1 MLSWIAELIIRA
13 PRRIIAAALLISVA
27 AGLLGIGA
35 IERLGAGGFFD
46 PQSEAMRGTQ
56 LLEATFD
63 SANPNLIFL
72 VSDPSGVDSS
82 AARRVGL
89 AVTDQIRADPHV
101 LSVQSYWQAS
111 GPTALGLRSTDGTAA
126 VIAVQ
131 LDGNETEFQR
141 SGADLADR
149 VGTGSDGVTV
159 TAGGAAIVYRDSN
172 SAVTRDLVRAEMVAI
187 PISAL
192 VLVWVFGSAVAAML
206 PLAVGIFSILITLGV
221 LRVLTTL
228 TDVSIFALN
237 LTVAL
242 GMAIAIDYSLFIVH
256 RFREERRAG
265 IARAETDV
273 DANAVRRTVAVAGRT
288 VLFSAL
294 PVIVS
299 MAALVIFPLYFLR
312 SFAYAAT
319 AAVAAAA
326 AAAVL
331 VLPAILLLLGPR
343 VDALDLRRPIRRLF
357 GRSPSPS
364 VDPADSGWF
373 RLADRIVRRPALP
386 AAAVVIVLLILGIP
400 FLHLSTG
407 FTDDRALNEQVS
419 SRVVGDALRNDFAQ
433 DPTAS
438 VTIVVPDGP
447 TDPNAYGAYAAE
459 LSRIPAVT
467 AVLAPDGVHV
477 AGNRIAPAPPDMI
490 SGSVARVTVASGVTP
505 FSEQGSE
512 LVDRVRSVAPPA
524 DVLYTGAAELNAE
537 SVSTIGSR
545 LPIALAWIAL
555 TTFLVLFV
563 FTGSVVLPLKAI
575 LMNLLSLSATFGAM
589 VWIFQDG
596 HLSGLFGFEPTG
608 FLNATMPLL
617 MFCLAFGV
625 SMDYEI
631 FILSRVAE
639 EWRDG
644 DGSAEANR
652 RAVALGIARTGRI
665 ITAAAL
671 LMAIV
676 LSALVSSNVSFIQM
690 FGLGL
695 ALMVL
700 MDATLVRAILVPAFM
715 GLLGRWNW
723 WAPGPLRRLHDRWFP
738 AESLRH

>member
-1 MLSWIAELIIRA
+1 MLSWIAEMVIRA
-13 PRRIIAAALLISVA
+13 PRRIIVAALLIAVT
-27 AGLLGIGA
+27 AGLVGAGA
-35 IERLGAGGFFD
+35 IDRLGAGGFFD
-46 PQSEAMRGTQ
+46 PRSDAMRGTQ
-56 LLEATFD
+56 LLQDTFD
-63 SANPNLIFL
+63 SANPNLIVL
-72 VSDPSGVDSS
+72 VSDPDGVDSPT
-82 AARRVGL
+82 AREVGL
-89 AVTDQIRADPHV
+89 EVTEEVAADPHV
-101 LSVQSYWQAS
+101 LSVQSYWQMS
-111 GPTALGLRSTDGTAA
+111 GPMAMGLRSTDGTSA

-141 SGADLADR
+141 SGTELADR
-149 VGTGSDGVTV
+149 IGTGRDGVTV
-159 TAGGAAIVYRDSN
+159 TVGGAAIVYRDSN
-172 SAVTRDLVRAEMVAI
+172 AAVTRDLVRAEMVAL

-192 VLVWVFGSAVAAML
+192 VLVWVFGSAIAAML
-206 PLAVGIFSILITLGV
+206 PLAVGLFSILMTLAI
-221 LRVLTTL
+221 LRLLTTV

-242 GMAIAIDYSLFIVH
+242 GLAIAIDYSLFIVH
-256 RFREERRAG
+256 RFREERRAAL
-265 IARAETDV
+265 ARGETDV
-273 DANAVRRTVAVAGRT
+273 DADAVRRTIAVAGRT

-299 MAALVIFPLYFLR
+299 MAALVVFPLYFLR
-312 SFAYAAT
+312 SFAYAAS

-326 AAAVL
+326 LAAVV

-343 VDALDLRRPIRRLF
+343 VDALDIRRPIRRLL

-364 VDPADSGWF
+364 VEPEDSGWY
-373 RLADRIVRRPALP
+373 RLADRIVRRPVLP
-386 AAAVVIVLLILGIP
+386 AAAVVIVLLTLGIP
-400 FLHLSTG
+400 FLHLTTG
-407 FTDDRALNEQVS
+407 FTDDRALNEQVP

-438 VTIVVPDGP
+438 ITIVVPDGP
-447 TDPNAYGAYAAE
+447 TDPNAYADYATE
-459 LSRIPAVT
+459 LSRVPDVT
-467 AVLAPDGVHV
+467 AVLAPDGIHV
-477 AGNRIAPAPPDMI
+477 GGLRIAPAPPDML
-490 SGSVARVTVASGVTP
+490 SGTVARITVASGVTP
-505 FSEQGSE
+505 FSDQGAQ
-512 LVDRVRSVAPPA
+512 LVDAVRAVRPPA
-524 DVLYTGAAELNAE
+524 EVMYTGAAELNAE
-537 SVSTIGSR
+537 SMHTIATR

-596 HLSGLFGFEPTG
+596 NLSGLFGFEPTG
-608 FLNATMPLL
+608 YLNATLPLL

-631 FILSRVAE
+631 FILSRIAE
-639 EWRDG
+639 QWRSG

-652 RAVALGIARTGRI
+652 QAVALGIAQTGRI

-676 LSALVSSNVSFIQM
+676 LSALVSSSVSFIQM

-700 MDATLVRAILVPAFM
+700 IDATLVRAILVPAFM

-723 WAPGPLRRLHDRWFP
+723 WAPAPLARLHRSWFP
-738 AESLRH
+738 PESLRH

>member
-1 MLSWIAELIIRA
+1 MLSWIAEMVIRA
-13 PRRIIAAALLISVA
+13 PRRIIAAALLIAVA
-27 AGLLGIGA
+27 AGIVGAGA
-35 IERLGAGGFFD
+35 IDRLGAGGFFD
-46 PQSEAMRGTQ
+46 PRSEAMRGTQ
-56 LLEATFD
+56 LLQDTFD
-63 SANPNLIFL
+63 SANPNLIVL
-72 VSDPSGVDSS
+72 VSDPDGVDSPT
-82 AARRVGL
+82 ARQVGL
-89 AVTDQIRADPHV
+89 EITEEVAADPHV
-101 LSVQSYWQAS
+101 LSVQSYWQMS
-111 GPTALGLRSTDGTAA
+111 GPMAMGLRSTDGTSA

-141 SGADLADR
+141 SGTELADR
-149 VGTGSDGVTV
+149 IGTGRDGVTV
-159 TAGGAAIVYRDSN
+159 TVGGAAIVYRDSN
-172 SAVTRDLVRAEMVAI
+172 AAVTRDLVRAEMVAL

-192 VLVWVFGSAVAAML
+192 VLVWVFGSAIAAML
-206 PLAVGIFSILITLGV
+206 PLAVGLFSILMTLAI
-221 LRVLTTL
+221 LRLLTAI

-242 GMAIAIDYSLFIVH
+242 GLAIAIDYSLFIVH
-256 RFREERRAG
+256 RFREERRAAL
-265 IARAETDV
+265 ARGEADV
-273 DANAVRRTVAVAGRT
+273 DADAVRRTIAVAGRT

-299 MAALVIFPLYFLR
+299 MAALVVFPLYFLR
-312 SFAYAAT
+312 SFAYAAS

-326 AAAVL
+326 LAAVV

-343 VDALDLRRPIRRLF
+343 VDALDIRRPIRRLF

-364 VDPADSGWF
+364 VEPKDSGWY

-386 AAAVVIVLLILGIP
+386 AAAVVIVLLTLGIP
-400 FLHLSTG
+400 FLHLTTG
-407 FTDDRALNEQVS
+407 FTDDRALNEQVP

-438 VTIVVPDGP
+438 ITIVVPDGP
-447 TDPNAYGAYAAE
+447 TDPNAYAAYATE
-459 LSRIPAVT
+459 LSRVPNVT
-467 AVLAPDGVHV
+467 AVLAPDGIHV
-477 AGNRIAPAPPDMI
+477 GGLRIAPAPPDML
-490 SGSVARVTVASGVTP
+490 SGTVARITVASGVTP
-505 FSEQGSE
+505 FSDEGDR
-512 LVDRVRSVAPPA
+512 LVDAVRAVPPPA

-537 SVSTIGSR
+537 SMHTIATR

-596 HLSGLFGFEPTG
+596 NLSGLFGFEPTG
-608 FLNATMPLL
+608 YLNATLPLL

-631 FILSRVAE
+631 FILSRIAE
-639 EWRDG
+639 QWRSG

-652 RAVALGIARTGRI
+652 RAVALGIAQTGRI

-676 LSALVSSNVSFIQM
+676 LSALVSSSVSFIQM
-690 FGLGL
+690 FGPGL

-700 MDATLVRAILVPAFM
+700 IDATLVRAILVPAFM

-723 WAPGPLRRLHDRWFP
+723 WAPAPLARLHRSWFP

>member
-1 MLSWIAELIIRA
+1 MLNWIAELVIRA
-13 PRRIIAAALLISVA
+13 PRRIIAVALLVSVA
-27 AGLLGIGA
+27 AGIVGVGT

-46 PQSEAMRGTQ
+46 PQSDAMRGSEI
-56 LLEATFD
+56 LENTFD
-63 SANPNLIFL
+63 SANPNLILL
-72 VSDPSGVDSS
+72 VSDPNGVDSPT
-82 AARRVGL
+82 ARRVGL
-89 AVTDQIRADPHV
+89 EITEQVRADPHAR
-101 LSVQSYWQAS
+101 SVQSYWEAT
-111 GPTALGLRSTDGTAA
+111 GPAVLGLRGTDGTAA

-131 LDGNETEFQR
+131 LDGDETQFQHH
-141 SGADLADR
+141 GADLADR
-149 VGTGSDGVTV
+149 VGTGRDGVTV
-159 TAGGAAIVYRDSN
+159 TAGGAAIVYRDTN

-187 PISAL
+187 PISAV
-192 VLVWVFGSAVAAML
+192 VLVWAFGSAVAAML
-206 PLAVGIFSILITLGV
+206 PLAVGIFSILMTLAI
-221 LRVLTTL
+221 LRLLTTV
-228 TDVSIFALN
+228 TTVSVFALN

-242 GMAIAIDYSLFIVH
+242 GLAIAIDYSLFVVH
-256 RFREERRAG
+256 RFREERRAAASRG
-265 IARAETDV
+265 ETDV

-312 SFAYAAT
+312 SFAYAASAAVT
-319 AAVAAAA
+319 AAAI
-326 AAAVL
+326 AAVV

-343 VDALDLRRPIRRLF
+343 VDALDVRRPIRTLF
-357 GRSPSPS
+357 GRTPTPS
-364 VDPADSGWF
+364 VEPQDSAWY
-373 RLADRIVRRPALP
+373 RLVDGIVRRPALP
-386 AAAVVIVLLILGIP
+386 AVGAVVVLLVLGIP
-400 FLHLSTG
+400 FLHLNTG
-407 FTDDRALNEQVS
+407 FTDDRALNDPVS
-419 SRVVGDALRNDFAQ
+419 SRVVGDALRNDFVQ

-438 VTIVVPDGP
+438 ITIVVPDGP
-447 TDPNAYGAYAAE
+447 TDPNAYAAYAAE
-459 LSRIPAVT
+459 LSRIPDVT
-467 AVLAPDGVHV
+467 AVLAPSGVHV
-477 AGNRIAPAPPDMI
+477 GGNRIAPAPPEMI
-490 SGSVARVTVASGVTP
+490 SGPVARLTVASGVTP
-505 FSEQGSE
+505 FSEQGA
-512 LVDRVRSVAPPA
+512 LMVDRVRAVSPPV

-537 SVSTIGSR
+537 SLTTIGSR

-596 HLSGLFGFEPTG
+596 HLAGLFGFEPTG
-608 FLNATMPLL
+608 YLNATMPLL

-631 FILSRVAE
+631 FILSRIAE
-639 EWRDG
+639 EWRAR

-676 LSALVSSNVSFIQM
+676 LSALVSSSVSFIQM

-723 WAPGPLRRLHDRWFP
+723 WAPAPLAKWHRAWFP
-738 AESLRH
+738 PESLRH